1 MIDIDKYINLGIEM
15 KVLGKEITIKQPSAK
30 LTREI
35 NAMEKDMT
43 EENYLDIREDVTLKI
58 LNNNVEGIIL
68 TKEGVAEIPFKLQ
81 TLITNELAKV
91 VYEIENNPN

>member
-15 KVLGKEITIKQPSAK
+15 KVLGNQITIKQPSAK

-43 EENYLDIREDVTLKI
+43 DENYLEIRENITLKI
-58 LNNNVEGIIL
+58 LNNNAEEIKF
-68 TKEGVAEIPFKLQ
+68 TKAGVAEIPFKLQ
-81 TLITNELAKV
+81 ILITNELTKM
-91 VYEIENNPN
+91 VYKIENDPN

>member
-35 NAMEKDMT
+35 NAMEKNMT
-43 EENYLDIREDVTLKI
+43 DENYLEIREDVTLKI
-58 LNNNVEGIIL
+58 LNNNVEEIKF
-68 TKEGVAEIPFKLQ
+68 TKVEVAEIPFKLQ